1 MKEGQVR
8 PRAAVAAPDPAAA
21 AAARTILLDGGYA
34 VDAAVAAMLVCCVS
48 MPGSVGLGG
57 YGGSLVAYLAESG
70 TTIALDF
77 DSRAPLA
84 YREEAFAGPAA
95 AHETGYLSVTVPAV
109 VAGLELT
116 RERFG
121 TRSWEAVSTPAL
133 ELAEN
138 GVPISAELSR
148 ELGNWAKK
156 AEPMSLRALLPSGSV
171 PEAGTLWPQPDLAR
185 LLRRLIEG
193 GPGLFYHGDIPRT
206 IVRQVRAH
214 GGILAEEDF
223 TAYQAQVVAPLEID
237 YRGCRVL
244 TPPPPSGGL
253 TSLQI
258 LKTLE
263 AFDLARRQPWDAE
276 YFHLLAEASKQ
287 AWRDR
292 DQYLGDPE
300 RTSIPVGR
308 LLARETAQAAEER
321 IRSGGTLQPGATAAP
336 SPSHTVNVLTADSA
350 GNVVSMTATHGSLY
364 GSAVVI
370 DGLGLVMG
378 HGMSRFDW
386 IAGSPNAPAPGKRMI
401 HNMAPT
407 LVLGRSGRPRAAVG
421 MPGGRKIVTVTT
433 QLVVNLLDFHASP
446 AEAVGAGRLHVE
458 ADEPLAVS
466 SAVPDPVIDALRAL
480 GHTVQRGQ
488 GTGGPPLEI
497 GGVANALA
505 IDPDTGDVTVA
516 SQGPSGSALVF
527 DQ

>member
-1 MKEGQVR
+1 
-8 PRAAVAAPDPAAA
+8 
-21 AAARTILLDGGYA
+21 
-34 VDAAVAAMLVCCVS
+34 ML
-48 MPGSVGLGG
+48 
-57 YGGSLVAYLAESG
+57 
-70 TTIALDF
+70 
-77 DSRAPLA
+77 
-84 YREEAFAGPAA
+84 AGPAA
-95 AHETGYLSVTVPAV
+95 AHETGYLSVTVPAM
-109 VAGLELT
+109 VAGLELA

-121 TRSWEAVSTPAL
+121 TRSWEAVATPAL
-133 ELAEN
+133 ELAKN
-138 GVPISAELSR
+138 GVRVTAELSR

-156 AEPMSLRALLPSGSV
+156 ADPISLRALLPSGSI
-171 PEAGTLWPQPDLAR
+171 PEAGALWPQPGLAR
-185 LLRRLIEG
+185 LLHGLIGG
-193 GPGLFYHGDIPRT
+193 GPGLFYHEDIPRT

-214 GGILAEEDF
+214 GGILAEDDF
-223 TAYQAQVVAPLEID
+223 TGYRAQVVAPLEID
-237 YRGCRVL
+237 YRGYRVL

-292 DQYLGDPE
+292 DRYLGDPE
-300 RTSIPVGR
+300 QTSVPVGR
-308 LLARETAQAAEER
+308 LLSAETAQAVAER
-321 IRSGGTLQPGATAAP
+321 IRSGGVLPPGATAAP
-336 SPSHTVNVLTADSA
+336 SPLHTVNVLTADSA

-370 DGLGLVMG
+370 DGLGLVLG

-386 IAGSPNAPAPGKRMI
+386 VAGSPNAPAPGKRMI

-407 LVLGRSGRPRAAVG
+407 LVLGRSGRPCAAVG
-421 MPGGRKIVTVTT
+421 MPGGRKIVTVTA

-446 AEAVGAGRLHVE
+446 AEAVAAGRLHVE

-466 SAVPDPVIDALRAL
+466 SAVPDPVIAALRAL
-480 GHTVQRGQ
+480 GHTVERGQ

-516 SQGPSGSALVF
+516 SQGPTGSALVF
-527 DQ
+527 DQG